1 MVEKK
6 LFVQAL
12 KHYCDTI
19 WEYEKLSD
27 RVYVHCDKIAEEAE
41 GNAYTLAELIRLFRE
56 TYHFTTGDSLWES
69 YLNEAYLQS
78 FFEEEGKKHD
88 AFQIRFRVQGDETKY
103 YMIRMEKIDAGHLI
117 ITGKNIFDE
126 VNEKS
131 LHRSLHKS
139 FDCILNIDVATGVCF
154 ASYSTDPADF
164 AEEGMDYAAR
174 TAHFVDTYV
183 AESEKAQ
190 ILQATK
196 LERVKQELETKE
208 DYTLFITAFDEKK
221 GFVYKRVMY
230 SYYDAN
236 KKMITISRLDISSL
250 VERYEAQIKK
260 LRKENDL
267 DALTGA
273 YNRNY
278 YETNLKDTSIYA
290 GVAVIDLDDFKFCN
304 DAYGHTAGDAVLV
317 GIARSAKAQLDVG
330 DALIR
335 YGGDEFLLI
344 VSETGAERFAQKLE
358 RIREAVWKLQI
369 PGHDDLRL
377 SVSIGGVL
385 CDAKARESVEQA
397 VQRADRLMY
406 QAKKNKNR
414 VVTENDAQNEAD
426 AQAAAQGA
434 KKEQQQILI
443 VDDSELNRMMLRE
456 MLQDDFRILE
466 AADGAACLEMLEQY
480 GTGISLVLLDILM
493 PGLTGFDV
501 LIDMNKNNR
510 MENIPVIMIT
520 ADDSDANIRRA
531 FSLGALDYISRPF
544 DSQIVYRRVSN
555 TIMLYTKQRKLI
567 SMLTQQ
573 YREREK

>member
-41 GNAYTLAELIRLFRE
+41 GNDYTLTELIRLFRE

-78 FFEEEGKKHD
+78 FFAEEDKKHD

-139 FDCILNIDVATGVCF
+139 FDCILNIDVATGACF

-164 AEEGMDYAAR
+164 AEEEMDYAAC

-190 ILQATK
+190 ILQATQ

-221 GFVYKRVMY
+221 GLVYKRVMY

-260 LRKENDL
+260 LRRGK
-267 DALTGA
+267 
-273 YNRNY
+273 R
-278 YETNLKDTSIYA
+278 
-290 GVAVIDLDDFKFCN
+290 
-304 DAYGHTAGDAVLV
+304 
-317 GIARSAKAQLDVG
+317 
-330 DALIR
+330 
-335 YGGDEFLLI
+335 
-344 VSETGAERFAQKLE
+344 
-358 RIREAVWKLQI
+358 
-369 PGHDDLRL
+369 PG
-377 SVSIGGVL
+377 
-385 CDAKARESVEQA
+385 C
-397 VQRADRLMY
+397 ADR
-406 QAKKNKNR
+406 
-414 VVTENDAQNEAD
+414 
-426 AQAAAQGA
+426 
-434 KKEQQQILI
+434 
-443 VDDSELNRMMLRE
+443 S
-456 MLQDDFRILE
+456 LQP
-466 AADGAACLEMLEQY
+466 Q
-480 GTGISLVLLDILM
+480 LL
-493 PGLTGFDV
+493 
-501 LIDMNKNNR
+501 
-510 MENIPVIMIT
+510 
-520 ADDSDANIRRA
+520 
-531 FSLGALDYISRPF
+531 
-544 DSQIVYRRVSN
+544 
-555 TIMLYTKQRKLI
+555 
-567 SMLTQQ
+567 
-573 YREREK
+573 